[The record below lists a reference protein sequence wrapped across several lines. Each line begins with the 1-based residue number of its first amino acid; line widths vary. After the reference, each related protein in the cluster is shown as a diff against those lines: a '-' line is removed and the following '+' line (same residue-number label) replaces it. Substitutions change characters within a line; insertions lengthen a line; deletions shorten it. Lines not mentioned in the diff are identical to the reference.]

1 MINCVG
7 AGFKSQIRFYDMID
21 ISHSCIYVSE
31 IVDRGGDARPLFKVS
46 QQSNTEVFLN
56 ESVDECW
63 REIQNRVNDVIIHRR
78 CGHNKLQQQQQL
90 PPLLPPLNGLEM
102 FGLTLPTIIQAVE
115 SLDPQHQC
123 IEYWTARQEFGRSLK
138 SQQDQ
143 VQRLTSVELQK
154 QGRNN
159 LGGCYTFQAQE
170 PNSRS
175 SLQEEQGSLAC
186 QQQVSMKTPV
196 VVITGS
202 SSVNSSTNQELPQ
215 EELSGTGAAAEAETN
230 LVNTSL
236 KSLRSRKDLYPTLRG
251 FFRKADI
258 EELQVLHSLFHCEMQ
273 GTEWSSGVHA
283 LTDELET
290 RIAERMAME
299 EETKPLLA
307 ITLCP

>member
-1 MINCVG
+1 V
-7 AGFKSQIRFYDMID
+7 
-21 ISHSCIYVSE
+21 
-31 IVDRGGDARPLFKVS
+31 
-46 QQSNTEVFLN
+46 
-56 ESVDECW
+56 
-63 REIQNRVNDVIIHRR
+63 
-78 CGHNKLQQQQQL
+78 
-90 PPLLPPLNGLEM
+90 
-102 FGLTLPTIIQAVE
+102 QAVE

-123 IEYWTARQEFGRSLK
+123 IKYWTAKQEFGRSLK
-138 SQQDQ
+138 SQQDW

-159 LGGCYTFQAQE
+159 LGGCYAFQAQE

-175 SLQEEQGSLAC
+175 SLQEEQCSLAS

-196 VVITGS
+196 VVVTGS

-215 EELSGTGAAAEAETN
+215 EELSGTGAAAEADTS

-258 EELQVLHSLFHCEMQ
+258 EELQVLHSLFHCDMQ
-273 GTEWSSGVHA
+273 GAEWSSGVHA
-283 LTDELET
+283 LTDELQN
-290 RIAERMAME
+290 RIAERMATE
-299 EETKPLLA
+299 EEKKPLVA

>member
-1 MINCVG
+1 V
-7 AGFKSQIRFYDMID
+7 
-21 ISHSCIYVSE
+21 
-31 IVDRGGDARPLFKVS
+31 
-46 QQSNTEVFLN
+46 
-56 ESVDECW
+56 
-63 REIQNRVNDVIIHRR
+63 
-78 CGHNKLQQQQQL
+78 
-90 PPLLPPLNGLEM
+90 
-102 FGLTLPTIIQAVE
+102 QAVE
-115 SLDPQHQC
+115 SLDPQHHC
-123 IEYWTARQEFGRSLK
+123 IKYWTAKQEFGRSLK
-138 SQQDQ
+138 SQQDW

-175 SLQEEQGSLAC
+175 LQEEQCSLAS

-196 VVITGS
+196 VVTGS

-215 EELSGTGAAAEAETN
+215 EELSGTRAAAEADTS

-236 KSLRSRKDLYPTLRG
+236 KSRRSRQDLYPTLRG

-283 LTDELET
+283 LTDELQT
-290 RIAERMAME
+290 RIAERMATE
-299 EETKPLLA
+299 EEKKPLLA